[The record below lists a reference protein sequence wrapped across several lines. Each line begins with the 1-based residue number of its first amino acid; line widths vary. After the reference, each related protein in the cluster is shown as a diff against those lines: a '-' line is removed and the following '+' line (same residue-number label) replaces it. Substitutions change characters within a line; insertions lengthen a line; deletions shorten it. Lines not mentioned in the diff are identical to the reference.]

1 MILNKDTKL
10 CISISKYP
18 SNFGTILHNYAYE
31 LLDLNFIYKSFSIS
45 NLLTFK
51 GIKALNIRLRVSM
64 PYKSEILKH
73 LDKVD
78 LLLKIGS
85 QYSTK

>member
-45 NLLTFK
+45 NLADTVK
-51 GIKALNIRLRVSM
+51 GIKALNIRGCSVSM
-64 PYKSEILKH
+64 PYKSEIL
-73 LDKVD
+73 
-78 LLLKIGS
+78 
-85 QYSTK
+85 TA